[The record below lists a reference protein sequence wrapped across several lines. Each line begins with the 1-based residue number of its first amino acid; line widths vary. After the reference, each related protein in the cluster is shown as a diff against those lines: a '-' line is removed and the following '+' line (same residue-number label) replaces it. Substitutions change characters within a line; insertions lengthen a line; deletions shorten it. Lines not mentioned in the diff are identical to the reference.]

1 MNKES
6 ECEKMPTV
14 HIEADKSDVAPVVIM
29 PGDPKRVEY
38 IVNKYLSDAKL
49 INEVRNELGYT
60 GYYKNK
66 KVTIFSSGMGIPS
79 MGIYSYELF
88 KDYDVEAIIRIGS
101 AGSYSEELNVGDLF
115 LVESSYSDS
124 NYASSFGGGSDK
136 IVYSHAG
143 LNEKIITTARLH
155 GMKLRAG
162 RCHSTEAFYKENF
175 DFKKFRNDYNCDCVE
190 METFSLFINAQ
201 ELHKK
206 ASCILTISDS
216 YVTKEELNSSQR
228 EHDFDEMIKLAL
240 ETALTI
246 N

>member
-1 MNKES
+1 MS
-6 ECEKMPTV
+6 TV
-14 HIEADKSDVAPVVIM
+14 HIEANKEDIAPVVIM

-38 IVNKYLSDAKL
+38 IASKYLEDKKL
-49 INEVRNELGYT
+49 VNQVRGELAYT
-60 GYYKNK
+60 GYYKNR

-88 KDYDVEAIIRIGS
+88 KDYDVKAIIRIGS
-101 AGSYSEELNVGDLF
+101 AGSYTEDLNIGDLF

-124 NYASSFGGGSDK
+124 NYADSYGGGSDK

-143 LNEKIITTARLH
+143 LNEEIITTARMH
-155 GMKLRAG
+155 GIKLRIG
-162 RCHSTEAFYKENF
+162 RCHSTESFYKENF
-175 DFKKFRNDYNCDCVE
+175 DYQKFRDEKNCDCVE

-201 ELHKK
+201 ELNKK

-216 YVTKEELNSSQR
+216 YVTNEKLNSEQR

-240 ETALTI
+240 EAAI
-246 N
+246 KVN